1 MNLINA
7 VSTTVSDGSSAA
19 LAPKASAAGKT
30 QSGPST
36 TATQPSSASP
46 KQDSV
51 SLSSVALAALKEST
65 ETPAQTAS
73 EAAHGDRQAKRLL
86 AKQNVVHQSV
96 VTQVK

>member
-1 MNLINA
+1 
-7 VSTTVSDGSSAA
+7 
-19 LAPKASAAGKT
+19 
-30 QSGPST
+30 
-36 TATQPSSASP
+36 
-46 KQDSV
+46 
-51 SLSSVALAALKEST
+51 VALAALKEST